1 VTREGNKYNDIHLSL
16 LFFSLFRDSSR
27 LALLSKR
34 EKEFPIPS
42 NPFFYFYF
50 TFFFFFLSNL
60 SIFFS
65 GSSQDTH
72 RHIPVGIH
80 QRLERTAKWTQNEK
94 NISKKLDVENV
105 KNVLDGRYFGNA
117 KSKADGGNEDS
128 PSHLNLL

>member
-1 VTREGNKYNDIHLSL
+1 
-16 LFFSLFRDSSR
+16 
-27 LALLSKR
+27 LSKR
-34 EKEFPIPS
+34 EKSFPFLPTL
-42 NPFFYFYF
+42 FFIFILL
-50 TFFFFFLSNL
+50 FFFFFLSNL

-105 KNVLDGRYFGNA
+105 KNVLDGRYFGTA

>member
-1 VTREGNKYNDIHLSL
+1 
-16 LFFSLFRDSSR
+16 
-27 LALLSKR
+27 
-34 EKEFPIPS
+34 
-42 NPFFYFYF
+42 
-50 TFFFFFLSNL
+50 
-60 SIFFS
+60 
-65 GSSQDTH
+65 
-72 RHIPVGIH
+72 VGIH